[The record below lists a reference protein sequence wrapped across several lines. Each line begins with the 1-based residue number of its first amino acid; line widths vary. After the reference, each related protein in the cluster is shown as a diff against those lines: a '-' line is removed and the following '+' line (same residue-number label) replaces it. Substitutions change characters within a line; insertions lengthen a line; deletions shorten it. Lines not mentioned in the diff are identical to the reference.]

1 MISKSTTTIKMI
13 NCRSKMPLK
22 LQWLVRLNLSFNH
35 EEKKVKPKRG
45 RAKVMQ
51 EKTNRARKLSRRISS
66 KRISKL
72 R

>member
-1 MISKSTTTIKMI
+1 
-13 NCRSKMPLK
+13 MPLK

-45 RAKVMQ
+45 GAKVMQ
-51 EKTNRARKLSRRISS
+51 GKTNRARKLSRRISS